1 MSFKELVGKKISK
14 KVKFME
20 ADVEI
25 VKLTKGQVTEMQAMI
40 KKQESEEDAEENLN
54 VLVNIIR
61 MGAPESRELTE
72 EEFEE
77 FPLDELAKL
86 SKNIMEYSGMAAD
99 VEK

>member
-40 KKQESEEDAEENLN
+40 KSQEGSEDEEANLEI
-54 VLVNIIR
+54 LISIIK
-61 MGAPESRELTE
+61 MGAPDSEELTAE
-72 EEFEE
+72 DFES
-77 FPLDELAKL
+77 FPLDELNTL
-86 SKNIMEYSGMAAD
+86 SKDIMSFSGMAAD